1 MSFAASMQLRTLSI
15 EDKTSEPKLGKL
27 KRMSTERRA
36 QLILFFC
43 LPVVFSSS
51 SPPPARMIGSRIA
64 ETGPKNPNYRSRVI
78 ECRYPA
84 MPDVSLVLSSM
95 KHFPREEFSSSI
107 KDCADPRDFRWS
119 TII

>member
-1 MSFAASMQLRTLSI
+1 
-15 EDKTSEPKLGKL
+15 
-27 KRMSTERRA
+27 
-36 QLILFFC
+36 

-51 SPPPARMIGSRIA
+51 SSTPARMIGSRIA
-64 ETGPKNPNYRSRVI
+64 ETRPKNPNYRSRVT

-107 KDCADPRDFRWS
+107 KDCQDPRGFRWS
-119 TII
+119 AII

>member
-1 MSFAASMQLRTLSI
+1 
-15 EDKTSEPKLGKL
+15 
-27 KRMSTERRA
+27 
-36 QLILFFC
+36 

-51 SPPPARMIGSRIA
+51 SSTPARMIGSRIA
-64 ETGPKNPNYRSRVI
+64 ETRPKNPNYRSRVT

-107 KDCADPRDFRWS
+107 KDCQDPRDFRWS
-119 TII
+119 AII